1 MLKNSRGIANIGCL
15 FTLAIVA
22 CGFYVGYKF
31 AVVQWNLETFKEK
44 MTDITHY
51 WGAEAEIE
59 NPVLVKNEII
69 GKAALCGFT
78 LSNENISINSEGIIL
93 IITVSWSEPILFP
106 GGYEY
111 NRAITVTR
119 SIKKRGY

>member
-44 MTDITHY
+44 TTDIAHY
-51 WGAEAEIE
+51 WGAEADME

-69 GKAALCGFT
+69 EKAAVCGFT
-78 LSNENISINSEGIIL
+78 LSKENITIDSEGVFL
-93 IITVSWSEPILFP
+93 NITVSWIEPILFP

-111 NRAITVTR
+111 KREITVTR
-119 SIKKRGY
+119 SIRKRGY